1 MTSTSSPPRRRGVRS
16 RRSAND
22 VDRHGSCG
30 ESARRWLVA
39 TALVSAWPAAGASIA
54 LDRTATQPGM
64 SLAAAWPM
72 HQIVPGVAGR
82 GKPDGADGVDI
93 ADIDGDGQPDIVS
106 GHEQGW
112 KISVSL
118 NPGPA

>member
-1 MTSTSSPPRRRGVRS
+1 MTSTSSPPRRRGGRS

-22 VDRHGSCG
+22 GDRHGWRAA
-30 ESARRWLVA
+30 SARRWLVA
-39 TALVSAWPAAGASIA
+39 TGVGSAGAAAGPPSAP
-54 LDRTATQPGM
+54 DRTAAQPGLA
-64 SLAAAWPM
+64 LAAAWPM

-106 GHEQGW
+106 GHEQG
-112 KISVSL
+112 
-118 NPGPA
+118 